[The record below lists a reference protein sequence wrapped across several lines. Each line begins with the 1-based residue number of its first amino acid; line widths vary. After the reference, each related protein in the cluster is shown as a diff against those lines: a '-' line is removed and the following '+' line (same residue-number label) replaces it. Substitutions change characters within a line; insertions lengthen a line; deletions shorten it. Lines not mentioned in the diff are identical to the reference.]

1 MFRHLFKKLL
11 SWLREIWSLFKVID
25 GAVSKESQS
34 KSYTSSNK
42 RPNAL
47 THSPSPTLSYQSPA
61 IRHRYVELEGYAEN
75 LRVDSKGRYDLRQ
88 LARFAENFV
97 WIGPDSIDEFI
108 TGGMDYDTDYIDGQ
122 RVLWLDKTECIEWA
136 YLQYSPL
143 SDLL

>member
-1 MFRHLFKKLL
+1 MFRNLFRKLW
-11 SWLREIWSLFKVID
+11 SWLREIWSLFKTID

-34 KSYTSSNK
+34 KIITPTNTRS
-42 RPNAL
+42 NAL
-47 THSPSPTLSYQSPA
+47 TPTSSLSYQSPA

-75 LRVDSKGRYDLRQ
+75 LRIDSKGRYDLRQ

-97 WIGPDSIDEFI
+97 WISPDSIDEFI

-122 RVLWLDKTECIEWA
+122 RVLWLDKTECIEWS